1 VTVTS
6 AVTTDDEVLTVAAVL
21 GALVGLRVWRMLGG
35 PELTRR

>member
-1 VTVTS
+1 VTATS

-21 GALVGLRVWRMLGG
+21 GALVGLRVWRMLG